1 MRTSAQAAGCGAKRK
16 SNSADL
22 AAPGESVVRGFLKSN
37 HRPRCRATKRK
48 RNCSELGPS
57 AQPVSGVVRDF
68 TRGRVRCAREF
79 LKRAALVC
87 TLLLAAFAS
96 AQESPGGFADLSSQ
110 AAKAR
115 EANNIPSAIKLYKQ
129 ALQLNPN
136 WQEGWWMAGSLQ
148 YDSGQYA
155 DGVDSL
161 RRLVNLRPRT
171 GAAWAL
177 LGLCEYETG
186 SYTAAFE
193 DIERSLTIGVGNQPQ
208 MIAVLKFHQALLFT
222 KRGEFDSALQKYTA
236 LISPTTDEQFLL
248 GLGLTS
254 LRHAEVPNEISPGQ
268 KDLFAEAGRALAAF
282 LTGNYAGAQT
292 AYDQLLARFP
302 NDPDVHYAYGY
313 FALRSDPER
322 AIEEWERALRI
333 DPSNAGA
340 HAMLGWTFWLRNEDE
355 KALVQAQQAVAK
367 DPNSTVGQIVLGR
380 LLVQEGRVATGIEHL
395 ACALRIE
402 PGNLEAH
409 LALATAYSAAG
420 RKMDSQRERQLCLR
434 MQSEAGALAQP

>member
-1 MRTSAQAAGCGAKRK
+1 MRTSAQAAGCGTKRK

-22 AAPGESVVRGFLKSN
+22 AAPGESVVRGFLKTS
-37 HRPRCRATKRK
+37 T
-48 RNCSELGPS
+48 L
-57 AQPVSGVVRDF
+57 F
-68 TRGRVRCAREF
+68 
-79 LKRAALVC
+79 C

-96 AQESPGGFADLSSQ
+96 AQESPDSFAGLSAQ

-115 EANNIPSAIKLYKQ
+115 AANDIPSAIKLYKQ
-129 ALQLNPN
+129 ALALNPN

-161 RRLVNLRPRT
+161 RQLVNLRPGT

-186 SYTAAFE
+186 SYAAAFN
-193 DIERSLTIGVGNQPQ
+193 DIERSLTIGVGNQLQ
-208 MIAVLKFHQALLFT
+208 MIAVLKFHQALLLN

-248 GLGLTS
+248 GLGLTA
-254 LRHAEVPNEISPGQ
+254 LRHAELPNEVSPGQ
-268 KDLFAEAGRALAAF
+268 KALFAEAGQALAAF
-282 LTGNYAGAQT
+282 LIGNYAGAQT
-292 AYDQLLARFP
+292 AYDQLLAHFP

-313 FALRSDPER
+313 FALHSDPDR
-322 AIEEWERALRI
+322 AIEEWERTLRI
-333 DPSNAGA
+333 DPSHAGA

-355 KALVQAQQAVAK
+355 KALAQAEQAVAK

-380 LLVQEGRVATGIEHL
+380 LLVKKGHVATGIEHL
-395 ACALRIE
+395 ASALRIE
-402 PGNLEAH
+402 PDNLEAH
-409 LALATAYSAAG
+409 LALATAYSEAG
-420 RKMDSQRERQLCLR
+420 RKLDSQRERQLCLQ
-434 MQSEAGALAQP
+434 MQSGALARR